1 MIVCSSLDLLYLSMS
16 SYLHFL
22 PNQKSGYQLQVLK
35 NLINASLDQA
45 ETDEY
50 QTIAFPA
57 LGTGM
62 LGYPTDRVVE
72 IFFSCLEHAS
82 TRAQSLE
89 DVFLVIFP
97 KDRDTFKVVTI
108 LIYVFFSIVLYINQ
122 NDDGLLEIDI
132 HVQTF

>member
-1 MIVCSSLDLLYLSMS
+1 
-16 SYLHFL
+16 
-22 PNQKSGYQLQVLK
+22 
-35 NLINASLDQA
+35 
-45 ETDEY
+45 
-50 QTIAFPA
+50 
-57 LGTGM
+57 M

-97 KDRDTFKVVTI
+97 KDRDTFKVVTL
-108 LIYVFFSIVLYINQ
+108 LIYVVFSTVLYINQ